1 MSLAHSAEVLERQ
14 KEDADRN
21 HRGYGFV
28 LALVCVVLGLVLA
41 SEIFA
46 PVSIGSGIDGEAS
59 LVGP

>member
-1 MSLAHSAEVLERQ
+1 MSLSHSAEVLERQ

-28 LALVCVVLGLVLA
+28 LALVCVVLALVLA
-41 SEIFA
+41 SAIFT
-46 PVSIGSGIDGEAS
+46 PVSIGSKIDNETS